1 MPLLFSFLSTSGP
14 ARALVALAPTG
25 HSIRRLWS
33 ENQDI
38 SLLHGENTHET
49 SLFIVLVYELFLWLH
64 VLRQKGK
71 KVSFPR

>member
-1 MPLLFSFLSTSGP
+1 MPLLLSFLSTSGP
-14 ARALVALAPTG
+14 ARALAPTG
-25 HSIRRLWS
+25 HSIRQLWS

-38 SLLHGENTHET
+38 FFLHGENTHET